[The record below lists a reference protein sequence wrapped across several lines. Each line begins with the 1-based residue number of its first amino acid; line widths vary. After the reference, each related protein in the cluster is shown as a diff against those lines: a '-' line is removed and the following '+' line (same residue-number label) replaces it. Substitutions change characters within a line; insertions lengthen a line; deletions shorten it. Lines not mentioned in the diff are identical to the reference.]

1 MNCPICGNG
10 LTEGME
16 YCSVCGASVES
27 FANVDPE
34 KVINY
39 QSSMEHERLGDDSR
53 TILLPENYET
63 ATGDDSKTI
72 LIPENYETA
81 IGDDSKTVFLPEN
94 CMGSMGQQPLEF
106 TMREPSPQMNF
117 SQPAMSQPQM
127 NYGQPAMSQPQMNYG
142 QPAMAQ
148 PQMNYGQPA
157 MAQPQMGF
165 GGMRAPIAVNNTM
178 LKIFSILTGTF
189 ALLTII
195 FAAVFNSDPVYH
207 IYMNYWGDVGTKNI
221 WKDAAEEAYE
231 ASPEISGV
239 LGTFA
244 ILIIVAFVIALILAV
259 VGFVTSVNKTKR
271 PNVVCPVF
279 AMLASLGGT
288 IVMAFLKL
296 VFDISVKEVYDES
309 DLTVDEINI
318 AEASGTFGVYDCILL
333 FAVIAFVVS
342 IINLV
347 AAAKTSGE
355 WKKSNIP
362 F

>member
-1 MNCPICGNG
+1 MNCPICGNISPD
-10 LTEGME
+10 GME
-16 YCSVCGASVES
+16 YCPVCGASAES
-27 FANVDPE
+27 FSNVAPE
-34 KVINY
+34 QVINH
-39 QSSMEHERLGDDSR
+39 QTPQEHERLGDDSR
-53 TILLPENYET
+53 TILIPGNYES
-63 ATGDDSKTI
+63 AVGDDSKTV

-81 IGDDSKTVFLPEN
+81 IGDDSRTVFLPEN
-94 CMGSMGQQPLEF
+94 GMGTSSGQPLEF
-106 TMREPSPQMNF
+106 TERAPSSPMGMAPAQMNYG
-117 SQPAMSQPQM
+117 QPGMAQPQM
-127 NYGQPAMSQPQMNYG
+127 NYGQPV
-142 QPAMAQ
+142 MAQ
-148 PQMNYGQPA
+148 PQMRYGQPA

-165 GGMRAPIAVNNTM
+165 GGMRAPVAVNNTM

-239 LGTFA
+239 LGTFV

-259 VGFVTSVNKTKR
+259 VGFITSVNKAKR

-309 DLTVDEINI
+309 DLSVEEINI